1 MDSPTSRV
9 STGSSGS
16 GRGPTDAQNEV
27 YGTLTRPKQP
37 AARRPCG
44 RVNIAEMVSRGI
56 PEPEIL
62 AEWLERLGLSEY
74 LALFISQG
82 YDLVS
87 ISKITPED
95 LNALGIVRPD
105 DRKRLIHDIQQW
117 NLSDQCWPSFV
128 APESGIREWL
138 SAIGLKQYVELFER
152 EGNVTM
158 RELERITWED
168 LEDIGVKKLGHMKRI
183 CLALKKLKHCRTHRM
198 RPESQLLPSGVPQL
212 NPYIGQAYNEDPY
225 GTYRTRAAPPTAEAG
240 KLRPVAP
247 VPPSSRRPM
256 SPNGR
261 ESTVFKNECFG
272 VDTVE
277 KKPTKLTLISTRQ
290 ILSEFSELPRS
301 MNGEPLYPERCAP
314 SFSHG
319 MPPPPA
325 PQPTGAYACNTYGSL
340 DSVSS
345 MQPTTHEAIESGYL
359 RSDRSNPAFLSQP
372 TTPRHIGSF
381 AFAPTTLH
389 QSSQHEITSTMIRRN

>member
-16 GRGPTDAQNEV
+16 GRGLTDAQNEV

-56 PEPEIL
+56 PVRMLTFCWHPNKTRFLQEPEIL

-128 APESGIREWL
+128 APESGIKYAFL
-138 SAIGLKQYVELFER
+138 
-152 EGNVTM
+152 
-158 RELERITWED
+158 
-168 LEDIGVKKLGHMKRI
+168 
-183 CLALKKLKHCRTHRM
+183 LACLKHAH
-198 RPESQLLPSGVPQL
+198 SG
-212 NPYIGQAYNEDPY
+212 
-225 GTYRTRAAPPTAEAG
+225 
-240 KLRPVAP
+240 
-247 VPPSSRRPM
+247 
-256 SPNGR
+256 NG
-261 ESTVFKNECFG
+261 
-272 VDTVE
+272 
-277 KKPTKLTLISTRQ
+277 
-290 ILSEFSELPRS
+290 
-301 MNGEPLYPERCAP
+301 
-314 SFSHG
+314 
-319 MPPPPA
+319 
-325 PQPTGAYACNTYGSL
+325 
-340 DSVSS
+340 
-345 MQPTTHEAIESGYL
+345 
-359 RSDRSNPAFLSQP
+359 
-372 TTPRHIGSF
+372 
-381 AFAPTTLH
+381 
-389 QSSQHEITSTMIRRN
+389 